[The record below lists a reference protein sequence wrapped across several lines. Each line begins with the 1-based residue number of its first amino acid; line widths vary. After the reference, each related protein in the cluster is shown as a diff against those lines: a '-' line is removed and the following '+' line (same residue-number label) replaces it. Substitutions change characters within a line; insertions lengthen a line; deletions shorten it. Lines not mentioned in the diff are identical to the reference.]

1 MDDNDYGPGPRIVE
15 IVYSEDKFALPAH
28 RLAAAIQ
35 EESRIA
41 HRPQPRRRDTGPPF
55 VARTITTILLAIIVV
70 VLGAVIVLLLRP

>member
-1 MDDNDYGPGPRIVE
+1 MDDNDSGPGPRIVE
-15 IVYSEDKFALPAH
+15 IAYSEDKFALPAH

-55 VARTITTILLAIIVV
+55 VARTITTILLAMLV
-70 VLGAVIVLLLRP
+70 VLGAVIVLFLRP

>member
-1 MDDNDYGPGPRIVE
+1 MDDNDSGPGPRIVE
-15 IVYSEDKFALPAH
+15 IAYSEDKFALPAH

-55 VARTITTILLAIIVV
+55 VARTITTILLAMLV

>member
-1 MDDNDYGPGPRIVE
+1 MDDNDSGPGPRIVE
-15 IVYSEDKFALPAH
+15 IAYGEDKFALPAH

-41 HRPQPRRRDTGPPF
+41 HRTRPRRRDTGSPL
-55 VARTITTILLAIIVV
+55 VTRTIATILLAIIV

>member
-1 MDDNDYGPGPRIVE
+1 MDVNDSGPGPRIVE
-15 IVYSEDKFALPAH
+15 IAYGEDKFALPAH

-55 VARTITTILLAIIVV
+55 VPRTITTILLAMLV
-70 VLGAVIVLLLRP
+70 VLGAVIVLFLRP

>member
-1 MDDNDYGPGPRIVE
+1 MDDSDSGQGPRIVE
-15 IVYSEDKFALPAH
+15 IVYGEDKYALPAH

-41 HRPQPRRRDTGPPF
+41 HRLQPRRRDTGSPF
-55 VARTITTILLAIIVV
+55 VTRTITTILLAMIV

>member
-1 MDDNDYGPGPRIVE
+1 MDDNDSGPGLRIVE
-15 IVYSEDKFALPAH
+15 IAYSEDKFALPAH

-55 VARTITTILLAIIVV
+55 VARTITTILLAMIV
-70 VLGAVIVLLLRP
+70 VLGAVIVLFLRS